1 MKILNNDEEDV
12 NAKAAEDAAAKDSKV
27 QEDIEV
33 IEDIFKYIDE
43 TTRRLIHAQ
52 MQVSKQT
59 QVYSIYVY
67 IFMYIGTFSYHYI
80 VSTRTHIVH
89 T

>member
-52 MQVSKQT
+52 MQVSK
-59 QVYSIYVY
+59 
-67 IFMYIGTFSYHYI
+67 
-80 VSTRTHIVH
+80 
-89 T
+89 